1 MAYNNL
7 AQLAMLAGDMRGAH
21 RWGHAAIEL
30 GQELDHVEILSHA
43 YNTIGT
49 AELIRGFADGLVHL
63 QLSLDLAWA
72 AGLEDDVGRVR
83 CNLSTALIRTR
94 DYAGAKRHLD
104 EGIAYC
110 RERDLESY
118 LLYITG
124 WRSRWEL
131 DQGAWLEAAATAAEV
146 LADTCAAAPTRVM
159 PLVVLGLLR
168 ARRGDPNVWEPLDE
182 ARELAESMGELQRLV
197 PVAAARA
204 VAQYLAGHPERVAG
218 EVERTLARAIELEDP
233 WGSAELMVWLR
244 RAGHAVHGPIPDAGA
259 FSLELHGDLQG
270 AAAEWARLGCR
281 YDAALAMLDSPDTG
295 GLRVA
300 LADLQALDAKP
311 AAARVARAL
320 RERGAR
326 RVARGPRAA
335 TRANAAGLT
344 ARELEVLELLAH
356 GMRNA
361 HIAERLVLSA
371 RTVDHHVSSILRKLK
386 AGTRTEAAA
395 HATRLGLLE
404 R

>member
-1 MAYNNL
+1 
-7 AQLAMLAGDMRGAH
+7 
-21 RWGHAAIEL
+21 
-30 GQELDHVEILSHA
+30 
-43 YNTIGT
+43 
-49 AELIRGFADGLVHL
+49 
-63 QLSLDLAWA
+63 
-72 AGLEDDVGRVR
+72 
-83 CNLSTALIRTR
+83 
-94 DYAGAKRHLD
+94 
-104 EGIAYC
+104 
-110 RERDLESY
+110 
-118 LLYITG
+118 
-124 WRSRWEL
+124 
-131 DQGAWLEAAATAAEV
+131 
-146 LADTCAAAPTRVM
+146 
-159 PLVVLGLLR
+159 
-168 ARRGDPNVWEPLDE
+168 
-182 ARELAESMGELQRLV
+182 MGELQRLV

-204 VAQYLAGHPERVAG
+204 EAQFLAGHPERVAA
-218 EVERTLARAIELEDP
+218 EVERTLARAAELDDP
-233 WGSAELMVWLR
+233 WGRAELMVWLA
-244 RAGHAVHGPIPDAGA
+244 RAGGAVHGSIPDAGA
-259 FSLELHGDLQG
+259 FSLELRGDHRG

-281 YDAALAMLDSPDTG
+281 YDAALALLDSHDNG

-300 LADLQALDAKP
+300 LADLHALDAKP
-311 AAARVARAL
+311 AAARIARAL